1 MHELAITESIVAAVR
16 DRLPDIPIRRVRVE
30 VGQLSG
36 VVADA
41 LRFCFQLATQGTT
54 LEGAELD
61 IVSSPGRGECR
72 DCGAEFDSGEL
83 FMMCEKCGS
92 TEVEVTGGRQLLI
105 KEVEVL

>member
-16 DRLPDIPIRRVRVE
+16 DRLPDIPIRRIRVE

-41 LRFCFQLATQGTT
+41 LRFSFELAAQGTT

-61 IVSSPGRGECR
+61 IISSPGLATCR

-83 FMMCEKCGS
+83 FALCEVCGS
-92 TEVEVTGGRQLLI
+92 AEVEVTGGRQLLI